1 MPIVSL
7 SLTHDLLRK
16 LDRLMREGGYSSR
29 SEAVRDAIRNYLS
42 EYALSREEAGR
53 VAAIV
58 SVISERDRRD
68 VDQRLARLRHEY
80 EGIVSGNMHIHLGPY
95 YCLELFIAEGEL
107 GEIMTFVGKVRATRG
122 VSQVKYTMV
131 PIEA

>member
-1 MPIVSL
+1 MPVTSI
-7 SLTHDLLRK
+7 SLTTDLLRK
-16 LDRLMREGGYSSR
+16 VDRLLKERGYSSR
-29 SEAVRDAIRNYLS
+29 SEVVRDAIRNYLS

-68 VDQRLARLRHEY
+68 VDQRLGRLRHEF
-80 EGIVSGNMHIHLGPY
+80 EGIVTGNMHIHLGPI

-107 GEIMTFVGKVRATRG
+107 SEILTFVGKVRVTRG

-131 PIEA
+131 PIEE